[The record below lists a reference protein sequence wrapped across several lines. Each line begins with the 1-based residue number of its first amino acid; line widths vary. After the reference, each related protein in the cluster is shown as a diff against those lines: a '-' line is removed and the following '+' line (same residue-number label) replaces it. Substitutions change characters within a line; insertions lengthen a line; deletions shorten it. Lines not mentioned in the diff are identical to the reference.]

1 MIEPWPAACGKPKVL
16 RDCYPE
22 SQTLRFRLFSP
33 AEKSEKGLDRK
44 VSLDRVVEKR
54 FGRLGPPR
62 MIMKKQR
69 KRRNLKASGGG
80 TTYYNVEI
88 LTEKWPY

>member
-1 MIEPWPAACGKPKVL
+1 LIEPWPAACGKPKVL

-54 FGRLGPPR
+54 FGRLGPE
-62 MIMKKQR
+62 KEKESKS
-69 KRRNLKASGGG
+69 KR
-80 TTYYNVEI
+80 
-88 LTEKWPY
+88 W